1 MPINKLTKKLEL
13 GKKINSLISSFN
25 KTNLDIESPEPTGGP
40 INDKPSNYK
49 HKYTGKPGEKYL
61 DHFQPSASP
70 NSGFGIKGKNI
81 NPRKNIFKKTNLD
94 LENPLEL
101 GGPNRTNSY
110 NIPTGQYLNKTT
122 HNITDENGEVTLKEK
137 DGKEVIT
144 QLNRWTPNNKYEDSK
159 DWENKYPNLQSDNP
173 PQIDLLKPL
182 KNLFNSDGKTQ
193 H

>member
-1 MPINKLTKKLEL
+1 MEKN
-13 GKKINSLISSFN
+13 ISGLPF
-25 KTNLDIESPEPTGGP
+25 
-40 INDKPSNYK
+40 
-49 HKYTGKPGEKYL
+49 
-61 DHFQPSASP
+61 
-70 NSGFGIKGKNI
+70 FGIKGKNI
-81 NPRKNIFKKTNLD
+81 NPQKNIFKKTNLD

-159 DWENKYPNLQSDNP
+159 DWVNKYPN
-173 PQIDLLKPL
+173 K
-182 KNLFNSDGKTQ
+182 
-193 H
+193 